1 MSNFLD
7 EWHKLWDEEDR
18 KMTEQQIEAARKQG
32 KIYDI
37 DRLFWDGGKLF
48 GYDTYFK
55 NHIDYDGVTKEVG
68 SFTKIKTDNKEYEV
82 LFRWEWDRCCLVIH
96 ARTEINTILGKVPLS
111 AQRCIDFGML
121 FGVKPEVVKIM
132 IHKAVTELITY
143 FKSKEGNDD
152 KKDNRNS

>member
-1 MSNFLD
+1 MTSNEFSAKFD
-7 EWHKLWDEEDR
+7 EVFWEYLVIKNAEKE
-18 KMTEQQIEAARKQG
+18 G

-55 NHIDYDGVTKEVG
+55 TRVEYDGEKKQYG
-68 SFTKIKTDNKEYEV
+68 PFTKIKTDNKEYEV
-82 LFRWEWDRCCLVIH
+82 LFCWEWDRCCLVIQ
-96 ARTEINTILGKVPLS
+96 ARTEINAILGKVPLG
-111 AQRCIDFGML
+111 AQRQIGFDML
-121 FGVKPEVVKIM
+121 FGVNPGVVKIM

-152 KKDNRNS
+152 KEGDRNR

>member
-18 KMTEQQIEAARKQG
+18 KMTEQRIEAARKQG

-55 NHIDYDGVTKEVG
+55 TRVEYDGEKKQYG
-68 SFTKIKTDNKEYEV
+68 PFTKIKTDNKEYEV
-82 LFRWEWDRCCLVIH
+82 LDVYNRYR
-96 ARTEINTILGKVPLS
+96 
-111 AQRCIDFGML
+111 
-121 FGVKPEVVKIM
+121 
-132 IHKAVTELITY
+132 ELIKRY
-143 FKSKEGNDD
+143 ADKFNPFGFEYEDIIANDYVEFTD
-152 KKDNRNS
+152 DLLDNALKDGMANAK